1 MAATSLGAE
10 EFDDRF
16 DSGRASSS
24 AANAS
29 ACFRN
34 CSGGGLSPS
43 PQRWREACA
52 NRSEID
58 VLMAPKTGSEFLI
71 SSMKSACP
79 SNPHAATKFH
89 TKLYRPC
96 SVVSL
101 RDPCERLHSTF
112 AHLINKYP
120 SNNSCHSGG
129 VFTCPTHWIN
139 HVQSVDEFAYAVRD
153 HWDTIRAHDTRDMRS
168 KQRKD
173 YILLQPQHIW
183 VGNLSYV
190 TCQNR
195 LSDDV
200 LALTT
205 ALRCTHVQRFIAVA
219 NKTRIPRVSRDPT
232 TNRLVRFANASAQY
246 DAVARFGTLSAGAC
260 AMVKELYWQD
270 ELLFGQHCR
279 RDVSS

>member
-1 MAATSLGAE
+1 M
-10 EFDDRF
+10 
-16 DSGRASSS
+16 
-24 AANAS
+24 ANAS

-79 SNPHAATKFH
+79 SNPRANTKFH

-101 RDPCERLHSTF
+101 REPCERLHSTF

-139 HVQSVDEFAYAVRD
+139 HVQSVDDFAYAVRD
-153 HWDTIRAHDTRDMRS
+153 HWDTIRAHDTRDMHS

-205 ALRCTHVQRFIAVA
+205 ALHCKYVQRFLAVA

-260 AMVKELYWQD
+260 AMVKEVYWQD

-279 RDVSS
+279 DVSR

>member
-10 EFDDRF
+10 EYDDRP
-16 DSGRASSS
+16 
-24 AANAS
+24 ANAS

-71 SSMKSACP
+71 ASMKSACP
-79 SNPHAATKFH
+79 SNPHANTKFH

-139 HVQSVDEFAYAVRD
+139 HVQSVDDFAYAVRD
-153 HWDTIRAHDTRDMRS
+153 HWDTIRAHDTRDVHT

-200 LALTT
+200 LALTM
-205 ALRCTHVQRFIAVA
+205 ALRCTHVQRFLAGA

-279 RDVSS
+279 DVSR